1 MNRLNHA
8 LHIKDAPIALGVVLA
23 ALAWVTNNLV
33 TRLEAAPII
42 VYEQEWL
49 SSDRFRSEY
58 HESTFINCQTRGQLS
73 DETGPVLTIRLHNL
87 SNTVLLENIGISVG
101 VPAGAD
107 SEILGIRLRVKSP
120 ASRGDALDVCG
131 ASFFRL
137 DALVFHP
144 GWEYLLLIRST
155 KKFSPSINLI
165 SSDHAL
171 SLVPVSF
178 TTYLVEYQG
187 IALIVA
193 LVLLSGLAVWYLYI
207 LASPQDA
214 KEDEK

>member
-33 TRLEAAPII
+33 TRLEAAPTV

-49 SSDRFRSEY
+49 SPDRFSSEY
-58 HESTFINCQTRGQLS
+58 HESTFINCQTREQLS
-73 DETGPVLTIRLHNL
+73 AETGPVLTVRLHNL
-87 SNTVLLENIGISVG
+87 SNTVRLENIGIAVG

-107 SEILGIRLRVKSP
+107 AEILGIRLRVKNP
-120 ASRGDALDVCG
+120 ALRGDARDACG
-131 ASFFRL
+131 ASFSRL

-144 GWEYLLLIRST
+144 GWEYLLLIRAT
-155 KKFSPSINLI
+155 KKFSSNINLI
-165 SSDHAL
+165 SSDDAL
-171 SLVPVSF
+171 NLVPASF
-178 TTYLVEYQG
+178 TTYLAEYEG
-187 IALIVA
+187 IALIVV

-207 LASPQDA
+207 LASPQDV
-214 KEDEK
+214 KEYEK